1 MSQVGALYVDVGVRG
16 LSQAMSGL
24 RALGDR
30 LRSTGDQARSGLI
43 GALKGAMT
51 NVTGA
56 LGGISRAAASVGST
70 IASGVTVAV
79 GAIGSV
85 TTAAGA
91 ATAALGGMAAAGVYA
106 LASLGRNEKAG
117 ESLKQI
123 TTAFDSLMTK
133 IGEIILMIGEL
144 IATQTGIADG
154 LESVTQTLGDLWN
167 EWRPTIAAMI
177 NTVATLFNTM
187 WDAVKDAFDMIRN
200 TFLGMMDFFGVSLRN
215 TSETWA
221 QTVKR
226 WAEEFQFFVET
237 FSLRIEILWERFK
250 LFISNSIEYVKAFGK
265 NVVVAIEWVWTNWR
279 EIFQTIGNFVTSV
292 FRNAGENI
300 RRIWNSVTDWI
311 SGKGWKPPDLRP
323 LTEGFRNTIKEM
335 PQWVEANTRES
346 TERLD
351 QLLGEL
357 ERRRAV
363 FRDRI
368 IARDQRIAQKQLL
381 TTVQPQ
387 QQPQQ
392 RVTPQYGLVGFA
404 ELARRGQEDAVR
416 RLAERQA
423 KAAEVTAAG
432 IMGLVD
438 AARGPGLRVQV
449 QGGIGARYE

>member
-30 LRSTGDQARSGLI
+30 LRNTGDQARNGLI
-43 GALKGAMT
+43 GALKGAMS

-56 LGGISRAAASVGST
+56 LGGVGRAAASIGST

-85 TTAAGA
+85 AAAAGA

-106 LASLGRNEKAG
+106 LAALGRNEKAG

-123 TTAFDSLMTK
+123 TAAFDGLMTK

-154 LESVTQTLGDLWN
+154 LDLVTQTLGELWE

-177 NTVATLFNTM
+177 DTVATLFSTM
-187 WDAVKDAFDMIRN
+187 WDAAKSAFDIIQNAFSGLMN
-200 TFLGMMDFFGVSLRN
+200 FFGISLEI

-265 NVVVAIEWVWTNWR
+265 NIVVAIEWVWSNWR
-279 EIFQTIGNFVTSV
+279 EIFQTIGNFVITV

-300 RRIWNSVTDWI
+300 RRIWTSVTDWI
-311 SGKGWKPPDLRP
+311 RGKGWKPPDLKP
-323 LTEGFRNTIKEM
+323 LTEGFRSTIKEM
-335 PQWVEANTRES
+335 PKWVEANTKES

-351 QLLGEL
+351 QLLDEL

-368 IARDQRIAQKQLL
+368 AARDQRIAQKQLL

-387 QQPQQ
+387 QPQQ
-392 RVTPQYGLVGFA
+392 QAVPQYGLVGFA